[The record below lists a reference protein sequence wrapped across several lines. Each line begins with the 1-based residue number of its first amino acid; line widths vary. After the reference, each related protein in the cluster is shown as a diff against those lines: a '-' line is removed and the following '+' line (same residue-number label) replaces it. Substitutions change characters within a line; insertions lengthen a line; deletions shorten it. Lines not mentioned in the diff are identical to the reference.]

1 MIDWLVFNVNF
12 SSITA
17 ISWCEQ
23 IIINLEKP

>member
-1 MIDWLVFNVNF
+1 MLNVNF

-23 IIINLEKP
+23 ILY